1 MVIYKCFRCGYEKNH
16 KTAFIKHLNR
26 KFTCQ
31 PILKNISVEEV
42 YNYYFN
48 KKNNNL
54 EACQK
59 KKLAEI
65 SQKLAKTSKKL
76 AKKCQSL
83 PKKDGL
89 TVHYC
94 RYCDKKF
101 KHKSSKSKH
110 EKNRCKI
117 RQKNEEYEDLKNLV
131 NLLNTQLMEQ
141 KQQLKEQKQ
150 QLKETEKKY
159 QKQIDKLL
167 DKTGINIGTQN
178 NINNIQNNIKI
189 LAYNKTDLSHLKD
202 RDYMKFLN
210 HHSFCVPHMIKKIH
224 FNPKKPENHNVYISN
239 IKNKYVMTYDGD
251 KWNIKDRDE
260 VIDDMIENNTNILE
274 DKIEDWL
281 ETGKEYPE
289 IMKKFNSYLEKR
301 ENDSVLNKI
310 KQEIKFILF
319 NNRKMIVNDID

>member
-1 MVIYKCFRCGYEKNH
+1 MVNYTCYRCGHTNKI
-16 KTAFIKHLNR
+16 KSRFIKHLNR

-31 PILKNISVEEV
+31 PILKDIPVEEI
-42 YNYYFN
+42 YNNYFN
-48 KKNNNL
+48 KNNIKKIDLLLKNEKKLGKVTQNSSKITQKL
-54 EACQK
+54 GKVTQK
-59 KKLAEI
+59 KT
-65 SQKLAKTSKKL
+65 SAKAYFCKF
-76 AKKCQSL
+76 CQ
-83 PKKDGL
+83 
-89 TVHYC
+89 
-94 RYCDKKF
+94 KKF
-101 KHKSSKSKH
+101 KHKSSKCTH

-131 NLLNTQLMEQ
+131 NLLNI
-141 KQQLKEQKQ
+141 QLKEQKRQ
-150 QLKETEKKY
+150 FKETEKKY

-202 RDYMKFLN
+202 KDYMKFLN
-210 HHSFCVPHMIKKIH
+210 HHSFCVPHMIKQIH

-260 VIDDMIENNTNILE
+260 VIDDMIECNTNILE
-274 DKIEDWL
+274 DKVEDWL

-289 IMKKFNSYLEKR
+289 IMKKFNNYLEKK
-301 ENDSVLNKI
+301 ENDVVLNKI

-319 NNRKMIVNDID
+319 NNRKMIKEDD